1 MADTLN
7 RIFQDSVR
15 KYALNP
21 ALSSK
26 IADEYKTITYQE
38 MGAKVRA
45 FASGLVTLGVK
56 RGDRIALLSENRP
69 EWAIADIGIMHIG
82 AVNVAIFPTLPPGQV
97 RYIVND
103 SGAKIILVSDK
114 SQLSKALEVKKELPD
129 LQIITMDCPSEA
141 SNNVIT
147 LDEMTKRG
155 EASKFSDAEYNKLW
169 QSAQPNDWASIIYTS
184 GTTGD
189 PKGAILSHYNFT
201 SNVEATQEV
210 IPLEPGDVMLSIVP
224 LNHVMGRLADHYLPI
239 NCGATV
245 TYIENLR
252 RLKQNMTEIKPHY
265 VVLVPRFFEMFQDG
279 LLTSIAKEPLP
290 KQKLFHW
297 ALSVGKRHFESVQ
310 EKQNISGFLV
320 FQRWLADKLVF
331 TKIRERLGLERLK
344 FFISGSAPL
353 SDSNAEFFSALGFE
367 ILEGYGLT
375 ETSPLIAVNRPH
387 QTRFGTVG
395 PPVTGVEV
403 KIAGDGEII
412 VRGPNVMQGYYNK
425 PAETAEAINAEGWF
439 HTGDIGEF
447 DEKGFLKITDR
458 KKNLIVLANGKK
470 VAPQPMENR
479 LKESQYI
486 SQIILLGDKQNSI
499 TTLIVPAFE
508 HVKKWLMDKG
518 IGIGSEDNSELI
530 RHADVN
536 RLIRGEIQHLSNE
549 FADYEK
555 VRRFTLMDHEFTI
568 ESGEMTPT
576 LKVKRRVVMKRYRD
590 LIDTMYR

>member
-1 MADTLN
+1 
-7 RIFQDSVR
+7 
-15 KYALNP
+15 
-21 ALSSK
+21 
-26 IADEYKTITYQE
+26 

-129 LQIITMDCPSEA
+129 LQIITMDCPADA
-141 SNNVIT
+141 SSNVIT
-147 LDEMTKRG
+147 FDEMTRRG
-155 EASKFSDAEYNKLW
+155 VGSKFSDADYNKLW

-210 IPLEPGDVMLSIVP
+210 IPLEPGDVMLSIIP

-239 NCGATV
+239 SCGATV
-245 TYIENLR
+245 AYIENLR
-252 RLKQNMTEIKPHY
+252 RLKQNMTEIRPHY
-265 VVLVPRFFEMFQDG
+265 VVLVPRFFEMFQEG
-279 LLTSIAKEPLP
+279 LLTSIAKETFP
-290 KQKLFHW
+290 KQKLFYW

-310 EKQNISGFLV
+310 EKQNIPGFLV
-320 FQRWLADKLVF
+320 FQAWIADKLVF

-353 SDSNAEFFSALGFE
+353 SDSNAEFFSAIGFE

-375 ETSPLIAVNRPH
+375 ETSPLIAVNCPH

-395 PPVTGVEV
+395 PPVKGVEV
-403 KIAGDGEII
+403 KIARDGEIL

-425 PAETAEAINAEGWF
+425 PAETAEAIDAEGWF

-447 DEKGFLKITDR
+447 DEKFCLKITDR

-486 SQIILLGDKQNSI
+486 SQIILLGDKQSSI
-499 TTLIVPAFE
+499 TALIVPAFE
-508 HVKKWLMDKG
+508 HVKKWLMDKDV
-518 IGIGSEDNSELI
+518 GIGSEDNSELA

-536 RLIRGEIQHLSNE
+536 RLIRGEILHLSDE

-555 VRRFTLMDHEFTI
+555 VRRFTLIDHEFTV

-576 LKVKRRVVMKRYRD
+576 LKVKRRVVMERYRD
-590 LIDTMYR
+590 LIDAMYR

>member
-7 RIFQDSVR
+7 RIFQDSIR
-15 KYALNP
+15 KFALNP

-26 IADEYKTITYQE
+26 IAGEYKTITYQE

-45 FASGLVTLGVK
+45 FASGLITLGVK

-69 EWAIADIGIMHIG
+69 EWAIADIGIIYIG

-129 LQIITMDCPSEA
+129 LQIITMDCPADA
-141 SNNVIT
+141 SNSVIT
-147 LDEMTKRG
+147 FDEMTRRG
-155 EASKFSDAEYNKLW
+155 EASKLSDDEYNKLW

-189 PKGAILSHYNFT
+189 PKGAILSHHNFT
-201 SNVEATQEV
+201 SNVAATQEV
-210 IPLEPGDVMLSIVP
+210 IPLESGDVMLSIVP

-239 NCGATV
+239 SCGATV
-245 TYIENLR
+245 AYIENLR
-252 RLKQNMTEIKPHY
+252 RLKQNMTEIRPHY

-279 LLTSIAKEPLP
+279 LLTSIAKEPFL

-297 ALSVGKRHFESVQ
+297 ALSVGKRYFESVQ